1 MSDLLIDGLA
11 LIKAWAVGFFVSR
24 QKEICQENFKK

>member
-11 LIKAWAVGFFVSR
+11 LIKAWAVGFFVHG
-24 QKEICQENFKK
+24 KKGNLSGKF